1 MKRCPH
7 CQGLLDRP
15 RMTPKQVVA
24 ALRLVQLNHP
34 PIYHWPDAELQRLE
48 QFLQPGDEIDAIF
61 ACSVRVVRAAGGP
74 AVEFARRDD
83 VAASMEEGFSIRRNG
98 AGAA

>member
-7 CQGLLDRP
+7 CNGSLVSP

-83 VAASMEEGFSIRRNG
+83 VAASMETGFSTRRNG
-98 AGAA
+98 VGAA